1 MSEKNGLPT
10 GKHTLVEEGTEFK
23 GTMSSSCPIVVM
35 GKVEGDVAGPVIHI
49 TPSGVVAGVVKVK
62 ELHSAGELAGEIEA
76 DTVQISGKVRDRTVI
91 RARSLDVSLN
101 AAKGGMQVVFGECE
115 LAIGSEPNKEA
126 AIAAAIAPPAGPAPA
141 TTEPGKPAAAE
152 PGKPATTAEPAAT
165 AKPAAAAE
173 PGKPGAAE
181 PAKPGPPSKPGA
193 TAAAAASP
201 AGEAAPAAEADDAAA
216 KRRRGAQ
223 PPPS

>member
-1 MSEKNGLPT
+1 MSDKSGLPT

-91 RARSLDVSLN
+91 RARSLDVSIN

-115 LAIGSEPNKEA
+115 LAIGNEPNKEA
-126 AIAAAIAPPAGPAPA
+126 AIAAAVAPPPVATAAASPEPTKAAGP
-141 TTEPGKPAAAE
+141 EPTKAAGPEPTKAAGPEPTKPV
-152 PGKPATTAEPAAT
+152 AEPA
-165 AKPAAAAE
+165 KAAG
-173 PGKPGAAE
+173 PGKPGA
-181 PAKPGPPSKPGA
+181 PA
-193 TAAAAASP
+193 TAAAAP
-201 AGEAAPAAEADDAAA
+201 AAADAAPAAETDDAAA

-223 PPPS
+223 LPPS